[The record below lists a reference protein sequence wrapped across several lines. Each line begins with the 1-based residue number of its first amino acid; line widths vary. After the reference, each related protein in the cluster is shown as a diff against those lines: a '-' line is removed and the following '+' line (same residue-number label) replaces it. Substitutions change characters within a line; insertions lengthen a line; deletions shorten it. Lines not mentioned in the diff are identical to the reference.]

1 MGVRLG
7 VRYGST
13 AGSTVWEYGMGVR
26 YGSTEPN
33 PVADG
38 AAALTEPS
46 SNLGR
51 MWEHGIWRHGLIG

>member
-1 MGVRLG
+1 MG

-13 AGSTVWEYGMGVR
+13 AWEYGMGVR